1 MLPADLV
8 RWARV
13 QREQV
18 SSYQVSSRLAGIAKG
33 VIEMDILYLID
44 ELESRL
50 TEGQRIPL
58 TSRVIID
65 EEECF
70 DIINEMRSR
79 IPEEIRQ
86 AKRTERE
93 KERIIAQAHEEA
105 ERIVG
110 LAKERA
116 HEVLG
121 EQEIIRAAEG
131 RAQTIVERAHQEADK
146 VKTDA
151 DDYVI
156 AVLSHLESQLG
167 GLLTTVQ
174 NGIMVMQKS
183 EASPEDEKARE
194 EARAAS

>member
-1 MLPADLV
+1 
-8 RWARV
+8 
-13 QREQV
+13 
-18 SSYQVSSRLAGIAKG
+18 
-33 VIEMDILYLID
+33 MDILYLID

-50 TEGQRIPL
+50 TEGRQIPF

-79 IPEEIRQ
+79 IPEEVRQ

-105 ERIVG
+105 ERIVA
-110 LAKERA
+110 LARGRA
-116 HEVLG
+116 KEVLG
-121 EQEIIRAAEG
+121 EQEIVKGAEV
-131 RAQTIVERAHQEADK
+131 RAQTITERAQHEADK
-146 VKTDA
+146 IKTDA

-174 NGIMVMQKS
+174 NGIRVVG
-183 EASPEDEKARE
+183 EGGAGPEGMGAGE
-194 EARAAS
+194 EAGAAS

>member
-1 MLPADLV
+1 
-8 RWARV
+8 
-13 QREQV
+13 
-18 SSYQVSSRLAGIAKG
+18 
-33 VIEMDILYLID
+33 MDILYLID

-58 TSRVIID
+58 TSKVIID

-79 IPEEIRQ
+79 IPEEVRQ

-105 ERIVG
+105 ERIVA

-121 EQEIIRAAEG
+121 EQEIIRVAGDRAETIIE
-131 RAQTIVERAHQEADK
+131 RAQQEADK
-146 VKTDA
+146 VKTEA

-174 NGIMVMQKS
+174 NGIRVMQKS

-194 EARAAS
+194 EAETAS

>member
-1 MLPADLV
+1 
-8 RWARV
+8 
-13 QREQV
+13 
-18 SSYQVSSRLAGIAKG
+18 
-33 VIEMDILYLID
+33 MDILYLID

-79 IPEEIRQ
+79 IPEEVRQ

-105 ERIVG
+105 ERIVA
-110 LAKERA
+110 LARERA

-121 EQEIIRAAEG
+121 EQEIIRVAGDRAETIIE
-131 RAQTIVERAHQEADK
+131 RAQHETDK
-146 VKTDA
+146 IKTEA

-174 NGIMVMQKS
+174 NGIRVMQKS

-194 EARAAS
+194 EAETAS

>member
-1 MLPADLV
+1 
-8 RWARV
+8 
-13 QREQV
+13 
-18 SSYQVSSRLAGIAKG
+18 
-33 VIEMDILYLID
+33 MDILYLID

-50 TEGQRIPL
+50 TEGRRIPL

-79 IPEEIRQ
+79 IPEEVRQ

-105 ERIVG
+105 ERIVA

-121 EQEIIRAAEG
+121 EQEIIRVAGDRAETIIE
-131 RAQTIVERAHQEADK
+131 RAQHEAGK
-146 VKTDA
+146 IKTEA

-174 NGIMVMQKS
+174 NGITVMQKS

-194 EARAAS
+194 EAETAS

>member
-1 MLPADLV
+1 
-8 RWARV
+8 
-13 QREQV
+13 
-18 SSYQVSSRLAGIAKG
+18 
-33 VIEMDILYLID
+33 MDILYLID

-79 IPEEIRQ
+79 IPEEVRQ

-105 ERIVG
+105 ERIVA

-121 EQEIIRAAEG
+121 EQEIIRVAGDRAE
-131 RAQTIVERAHQEADK
+131 TIIERSQHEADK
-146 VKTDA
+146 IKTEA

-174 NGIMVMQKS
+174 NGIRVMQKS

-194 EARAAS
+194 EAETAS

>member
-1 MLPADLV
+1 
-8 RWARV
+8 
-13 QREQV
+13 
-18 SSYQVSSRLAGIAKG
+18 
-33 VIEMDILYLID
+33 MDILYLID

-86 AKRTERE
+86 AKKTERE

-105 ERIVG
+105 ERIVA

-121 EQEIIRAAEG
+121 EQEIIRVAGDRAE
-131 RAQTIVERAHQEADK
+131 TIIERGQHEADK
-146 VKTDA
+146 IKTEA

-174 NGIMVMQKS
+174 NGITVMQKS

-194 EARAAS
+194 EAATAS

>member
-1 MLPADLV
+1 
-8 RWARV
+8 
-13 QREQV
+13 
-18 SSYQVSSRLAGIAKG
+18 
-33 VIEMDILYLID
+33 MDILYLID

-79 IPEEIRQ
+79 IPEEVRQ

-105 ERIVG
+105 ERIVA
-110 LAKERA
+110 LAREQA
-116 HEVLG
+116 LEVLG
-121 EQEIIRAAEG
+121 EQEILRVAED
-131 RAQTIVERAHQEADK
+131 RAQTIIERAQYEADK
-146 VKTDA
+146 VKTEA

-174 NGIMVMQKS
+174 NGITVMQKS
-183 EASPEDEKARE
+183 EASPEDERARE
-194 EARAAS
+194 EAETAS

>member
-1 MLPADLV
+1 
-8 RWARV
+8 
-13 QREQV
+13 
-18 SSYQVSSRLAGIAKG
+18 
-33 VIEMDILYLID
+33 MDILYLID

-79 IPEEIRQ
+79 IPEEVRQ

-105 ERIVG
+105 ERIVA

-121 EQEIIRAAEG
+121 EQEIIRVAGDRAEIIIE
-131 RAQTIVERAHQEADK
+131 RAQHEADK
-146 VKTDA
+146 IKTEA

-174 NGIMVMQKS
+174 NGIRVMQKS

-194 EARAAS
+194 EAETAS